1 MSIHDRDLI
10 TGKTKLETAIARIRN
25 FCAGKKTLVAFSG
38 GKDSQAC
45 YHLAQ
50 DSGVEFS
57 AQYSITRFEP
67 PELIQFIHKNY
78 PDVVFRRA
86 YTMPLIDE
94 IEYRGLPNRWMR
106 WCCTAKHIKTP
117 GYDITVVGVRAA
129 ESTRRAK
136 NWRTFGHKRVGEWYV
151 CPIFDW
157 TDADVWEYLNGKGLP
172 HCSLY
177 DEGQKRIGCVC
188 CPLVPSRMRADAA
201 RWPKTAA
208 MLFRGHCKNWDK
220 AVAAGGRTTR
230 GTTYRMLE
238 WGTPRAA
245 FEHWLDKGMT
255 IKTAKPTDDEPCLFA
270 GTGFSESDSGTD
282 DAEGEA

>member
-1 MSIHDRDLI
+1 MSIHDKDLI

-25 FCAGKKTLVAFSG
+25 YCAGKKTLVAFSG
-38 GKDSQAC
+38 GKDSQCC
-45 YHLAQ
+45 YHLCRDA
-50 DSGVEFS
+50 GVDFV

-67 PELIQFIHKNY
+67 PELIQFIRENY

-94 IEYRGLPNRWMR
+94 IEYSGLPNRWMR
-106 WCCTAKHIKTP
+106 WCCKAKHIKTP

-129 ESTRRAK
+129 ESARRAA
-136 NWRTFGHKRVGEWYV
+136 NWRTFGRKRDGEWYV

-177 DEGQKRIGCVC
+177 DEGFRRIGCVC

-220 AVAAGGRTTR
+220 AVASGGETTR
-230 GTTYRMLE
+230 GNAYRMLE
-238 WGTPRAA
+238 WGSARAA
-245 FEHWLDKGMT
+245 FEHWLDTGMT
-255 IKTAKPTDDEPCLFA
+255 IKTTKPTDDEPCLFA

>member
-1 MSIHDRDLI
+1 MS
-10 TGKTKLETAIARIRN
+10 
-25 FCAGKKTLVAFSG
+25 LV
-38 GKDSQAC
+38 
-45 YHLAQ
+45 
-50 DSGVEFS
+50 
-57 AQYSITRFEP
+57 
-67 PELIQFIHKNY
+67 
-78 PDVVFRRA
+78 
-86 YTMPLIDE
+86 DE

-106 WCCTAKHIKTP
+106 WCCEAKHIKTP

-129 ESTRRAK
+129 ESSRRAA
-136 NWRTFGHKRVGEWYV
+136 NWRTFGRKRDGEWYV

-177 DEGQKRIGCVC
+177 DEGFRRIGCVC

-220 AVAAGGRTTR
+220 AVAAGGVTTR
-230 GTTYRMLE
+230 GTAYRMLE
-238 WGTPRAA
+238 WGSARAA
-245 FEHWLDKGMT
+245 FECWLDEGMT
-255 IKTAKPTDDEPCLFA
+255 IKTTKPTDDEPCLFA